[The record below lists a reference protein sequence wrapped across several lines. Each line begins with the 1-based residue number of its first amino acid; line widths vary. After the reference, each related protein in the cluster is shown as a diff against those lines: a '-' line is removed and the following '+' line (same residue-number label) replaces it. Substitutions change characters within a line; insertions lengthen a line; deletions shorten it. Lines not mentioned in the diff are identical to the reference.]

1 MIAIDTSAILA
12 ILLNEPDG
20 ALFLAAV
27 MSQHDRRLGAA
38 NLLETR
44 MVLHARNPANISDL
58 DLFLKRMDIGVEPVT
73 EYQSDLA
80 FAAFCTFGKGTGHPA
95 GLNFGD
101 CLAYALARSHACPL
115 LFKGNDFSRTDIIS
129 AI

>member
-12 ILLNEPDG
+12 ILLSEPDG
-20 ALFLAAV
+20 ALFLSAI
-27 MSQHDRRLGAA
+27 MSEDDCRLSAA
-38 NLLETR
+38 NLLEMR
-44 MVLHARNPANISDL
+44 MVLYARDPANISDL
-58 DLFLKRMDIGVEPVT
+58 DQFLKRMDIEIEPVT

-80 FAAFCTFGKGTGHPA
+80 FAAFRSFGKGMGHPA

-115 LFKGNDFSRTDIIS
+115 LFKGNDFSQTDIIS